1 MAVLCLPP
9 PHVFMLM
16 CLDVNR
22 THSFSP
28 FLSSQ
33 QWASDLN
40 EVYRESLPGSR
51 RLGVSTIPWWAS
63 ATYRQHPRIS
73 LLTWMVEE
81 GKAFSQTAESWA
93 FNSSPCDCPIQS
105 HNGCLIFESYMTSCL
120 YGLEPMHPYTLAY
133 VGLWGSCH
141 LQKEPNSR
149 CLWYP
154 PVWCSDSSH
163 LDQWWV
169 FIWNFTEVW
178 TLNNPGFQV
187 VIQEPS
193 RYQSALVS
201 QVFTA
206 QETMLFTGCCLH
218 SCLGWYA

>member
-73 LLTWMVEE
+73 LLTWMERKVKLSLKLQ
-81 GKAFSQTAESWA
+81 KAGPSTPVRVIVPSKVTMVALSLNPIWPLACMDSNPCIPILWLMLVSEALVIYRKSLTQDAFDTHQCDVVIVLTLTNDEFS
-93 FNSSPCDCPIQS
+93 FGI
-105 HNGCLIFESYMTSCL
+105 LLRFEHWT
-120 YGLEPMHPYTLAY
+120 TLASK
-133 VGLWGSCH
+133 LWC
-141 LQKEPNSR
+141 R
-149 CLWYP
+149 
-154 PVWCSDSSH
+154 SH
-163 LDQWWV
+163 HD
-169 FIWNFTEVW
+169 I
-178 TLNNPGFQV
+178 
-187 VIQEPS
+187 S
-193 RYQSALVS
+193 
-201 QVFTA
+201 
-206 QETMLFTGCCLH
+206 LH
-218 SCLGWYA
+218 